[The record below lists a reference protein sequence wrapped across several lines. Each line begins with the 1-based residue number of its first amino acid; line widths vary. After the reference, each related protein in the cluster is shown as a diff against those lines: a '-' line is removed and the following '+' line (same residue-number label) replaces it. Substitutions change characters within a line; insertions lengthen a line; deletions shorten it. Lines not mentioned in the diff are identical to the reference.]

1 MTRVLTRELKVG
13 CREGIGNLEL
23 ALFCLFYSSFL
34 VSDITPTF
42 IDVLFHCQISIIPG
56 TAAVFVEC
64 RQSCVQFTL
73 RRKFSPRSQI

>member
-34 VSDITPTF
+34 LSDITPTF
-42 IDVLFHCQISIIPG
+42 IDVLFHWIKY
-56 TAAVFVEC
+56 
-64 RQSCVQFTL
+64 L
-73 RRKFSPRSQI
+73 